1 MRRKLQRTL
10 LIFSIFAVA
19 FLGVFAMLAMRPEPP
34 KREQPNLAMLVDAI
48 ELEAASADVVIRSQG
63 TVMPQT
69 ETVLSAEVSG
79 AIIEMSPKF
88 LAGGVFKRGE
98 TLMRI
103 DPTNYRT
110 AVDRSRALVNQR
122 QIEHDGALKLR
133 TQGYRAEAEYAAAQA
148 ALAAAKAD
156 LTRAER
162 DLERTYIRL
171 PYDGIVRS
179 KDADLGQFVNP
190 GTRLGVTFATDFAE
204 VRLPLTDQ
212 DLAFMELPDAQAVAA
227 TGEAEGQPVTLSAIQ
242 RGERREWNAR
252 IVRSEGVVDEK
263 SRVTYAVARIDDP
276 YGFKTDLPPLP
287 MGTFVAASVEGVS
300 PGEMIRVPRSTI
312 RGSNQ
317 LIFVDADS
325 RIRIRE
331 VDVFR
336 FDANYAYL
344 RNTTLVGE
352 RVVVTALEN
361 PINGMQVRT
370 TLDDEQGET
379 DDASRIAATSEESP

>member
-1 MRRKLQRTL
+1 MRRKLQRAL

-34 KREQPNLAMLVDAI
+34 KREQPNLAILVDAI

-79 AIIEMSPKF
+79 AIIDMSPKF
-88 LAGGVFKRGE
+88 VAGGVFKEGE

-110 AVDRSRALVNQR
+110 AVDRARALVNQR

-148 ALAAAKAD
+148 ALASARAD

-162 DLERTYIRL
+162 DLERTFIRL

-212 DLAFMELPDAQAVAA
+212 DLAFMELPDTRAVAV
-227 TGEAEGQPVTLSAIQ
+227 TGEAEGQGVTLGAIQ
-242 RGERREWNAR
+242 KGERREWNAR
-252 IVRSEGVVDEK
+252 IVRTEGVVDEK

-276 YGFKTDLPPLP
+276 YGFGTGLPALP
-287 MGTFVAASVEGVS
+287 MGTFVVASVDGVS

-317 LIFVDADS
+317 LIFVDADN

-336 FDANYAYL
+336 FDADYAYL
-344 RNTTLVGE
+344 RNTSLIGE

-361 PINGMQVRT
+361 PINGMLVRT
-370 TLDDEQGET
+370 TLDEQGESS
-379 DDASRIAATSEESP
+379 DASRIAATGEDPS

>member
-1 MRRKLQRTL
+1 MGRKLQRAL
-10 LIFSIFAVA
+10 LIIAIFAVA
-19 FLGVFAMLAMRPEPP
+19 FLGVFAMQAMRPEPP

-48 ELEAASADVVIRSQG
+48 ELEAASAEVVIRSQG

-79 AIIEMSPKF
+79 SIIEMSPKF
-88 LAGGVFKRGE
+88 LAGGVFRKGE

-110 AVDRSRALVNQR
+110 AVDRARALVNQR

-133 TQGYRAEAEYAAAQA
+133 SQGYRAEAEYAAAQA
-148 ALAAAKAD
+148 ALASAKAD

-162 DLERTYIRL
+162 DLERTLIRL

-190 GTRLGVTFATDFAE
+190 GTRLGVTFATDYAE
-204 VRLPLTDQ
+204 IRLPLTDQ
-212 DLAFMELPDAQAVAA
+212 DLAFMELPDTRAVAE
-227 TGEAEGQPVTLSAIQ
+227 TGEAQGQSVTLSAIQ
-242 RGERREWNAR
+242 KGERREWAAR

-263 SRVTYAVARIDDP
+263 SRVTYAVARVDDP
-276 YGFKTDLPPLP
+276 YGFETGLAPLP
-287 MGTFVAASVEGVS
+287 MGTFVAASVDGVS
-300 PGEMIRVPRSTI
+300 PGQMIRVPRSTI

-317 LIFVDADS
+317 LIFVDTDN

-336 FDANYAYL
+336 FDADYAYL
-344 RNTTLVGE
+344 RDTSLIGE

-361 PINGMQVRT
+361 PINGMLVRT
-370 TLDDEQGET
+370 TLDEPGESG
-379 DDASRIAATSEESP
+379 DASRIAATGEDSL

>member
-1 MRRKLQRTL
+1 MGRRLQRAL
-10 LIFSIFAVA
+10 LILAIFAVA

-48 ELEAASADVVIRSQG
+48 ELKAASTEVVIRSQG

-79 AIIEMSPKF
+79 SIIDMSPKF
-88 LAGGVFKRGE
+88 LAGGVFRKGE

-110 AVDRSRALVNQR
+110 AVDRARALVNQR

-148 ALAAAKAD
+148 ALASAKAD

-190 GTRLGVTFATDFAE
+190 GTRLGVTFATDYAE

-212 DLAFMELPDAQAVAA
+212 DLAFMELPDTRAVAE
-227 TGEAEGQPVTLSAIQ
+227 TGEAEGQSVTLSAIQ
-242 RGERREWNAR
+242 KGERREWQAR

-276 YGFKTDLPPLP
+276 YGFETGLSPLP
-287 MGTFVAASVEGVS
+287 MGTFVVASVDGVS

-317 LIFVDADS
+317 LIFVDADN

-336 FDANYAYL
+336 FDADYAYL
-344 RNTTLVGE
+344 RNTSLIGE

-361 PINGMQVRT
+361 PINGMLVRT
-370 TLDDEQGET
+370 TLDEPGESG
-379 DDASRIAATSEESP
+379 DASRIAATGEDPS